1 MLGVSRLGPLGR
13 VPAEGAGSPRGIGA
27 FLRRILVFTGAMS
40 PEEATGGTL
49 HAVLVESVKRNLEV
63 MEWAG
68 LGLATGTSLANGTVD
83 IPLSEK
89 PMVFYGVTVAGAV
102 ALMDLERY
110 RPCAC

>member
-1 MLGVSRLGPLGR
+1 
-13 VPAEGAGSPRGIGA
+13 
-27 FLRRILVFTGAMS
+27 
-40 PEEATGGTL
+40 
-49 HAVLVESVKRNLEV
+49 VLVESVERNLGV

-68 LGLATGTSLANGTVD
+68 LVLATRTSLANGTVD

-89 PMVFYGVTVAGAV
+89 PPMVFHGVTVAGAA